1 MRFRDDN
8 PQELARARAAVSV
21 WRKDHPAGTAEQLT
35 TALGPQFHPDYGPVL
50 RAVLFAVDRH
60 RARGVTGIPIAPEA
74 VR

>member
-35 TALGPQFHPDYGPVL
+35 TALGPQFPPRL
-50 RAVLFAVDRH
+50 RGRVNPNWPH
-60 RARGVTGIPIAPEA
+60 RSPADSSHRRNTGL
-74 VR
+74 